1 MHNDLY
7 ANNTEYRQCLRNFFH
22 MNSENYKKN
31 IQDSWDAETIDEMS
45 YDEEAASK
53 ILDQIYESTKHNIL
67 FDKIYISAAAKMMSL
82 DPEIGLAVCMSYDY
96 FKCFCECLELY
107 RKNPALFTEES
118 KPYQDLYAK
127 LV

>member
-1 MHNDLY
+1 MQYN
-7 ANNTEYRQCLRNFFH
+7 NNTEYRQCLRNFFH
-22 MNSENYKKN
+22 MNSETYQKN
-31 IQDSWDAETIDEMS
+31 IQQDWDAETIDEMS
-45 YDEEAASK
+45 YDDEAASK

-96 FKCFCECLELY
+96 FKGFCQCLELY
-107 RKNPALFTEES
+107 RKNPAQFTEES

>member
-1 MHNDLY
+1 MIYN
-7 ANNTEYRQCLRNFFH
+7 NNTEYRQCLRNFFQ
-22 MNSENYKKN
+22 MNSETYQKN

-96 FKCFCECLELY
+96 FKGFCECLELY
-107 RKNPALFTEES
+107 RKTPAQFTEES
-118 KPYQDLYAK
+118 KQYKDLYAK